1 MTQHPE
7 TEPTP
12 RQPWLHELAICV
24 DGNTTALSGR
34 DGQIDATGAQ
44 GVFVDDRRV
53 VSGLHV
59 QLGDQPASYVASAS
73 RGHQSQFWSSARHL
87 GTPGADPTV
96 EVHRSREVGG
106 AGVTEQIRVTSRGAE
121 PVTAQL
127 VVRVAG
133 DGADIGTV
141 KSGLAPAGALP
152 ATAREGGVTWQDER
166 HLTTVTA
173 DPAPTSVTTGEA
185 GTTSLLTFP
194 VSVSAGAD
202 AVVTL
207 RVQTERTAR
216 TSLDA
221 DAGSSRV
228 AWTSVQV
235 EAEDPRLS
243 PAVTS
248 SFADLQH
255 LLLTDPEDPNDIFAG
270 AGTPWYLTL
279 FGRDS
284 IWAARMMLPFGTE
297 LAAGTLRVLARRQGT
312 VVDGDR
318 AEAPG
323 KIPHEM
329 RRTTY
334 VDPTGGLALPPVYYG
349 TIDATPLWITLLHDA
364 WRWGMPDAEVRQL
377 MPNLRAA
384 TQWLTDHAAP
394 DDDGLLKYLDT
405 SGTGL
410 ANQGWKDS
418 GDSIRWRDGRIA
430 EAPIALVEAQGY
442 AVAAAAAAAALF
454 EAFDEDGAEALRTW
468 AALMR
473 QRIRD
478 RFWVG
483 TDVARH
489 LAIAVDGH
497 GHSVDGVASNMGH
510 LLGTGT
516 LDDDEVA
523 RVAATL
529 TSPQMLGRYGI
540 GTLATDNGGFNPI
553 GYHTG
558 SVWTHDTAICA
569 WGLMREG
576 RREEA
581 GLVARSLL
589 ASAEQFDY
597 RWPELYAGSGTLG
610 RPAPYP
616 ASCRPQAWSA
626 ASAAVL
632 LSVAL
637 GIEADAPAGRLVLRP
652 QRPATFG
659 ALTVRGL
666 RFAGHEFGVRCD
678 VDGNVEVLDPPPGVT
693 VEVG

>member
-7 TEPTP
+7 TEPAP

-44 GVFVDDRRV
+44 GLFVDDRRV

-59 QLGDQPASYVASAS
+59 QLGDEPSSYVASAS

-87 GTPGADPTV
+87 GAPGADPTV

-106 AGVTEQIRVTSRGAE
+106 AGLTEQIRVTSRGAE

-127 VVRVAG
+127 VVLVAG

-141 KSGLAPAGALP
+141 KSGLEPSGALP
-152 ATAREGGVTWQDER
+152 ATSRENGLAWQDER

-173 DPAPTSVTTGEA
+173 DPAPASVTA
-185 GTTSLLTFP
+185 GDGGAPSVLAFP
-194 VSVSAGAD
+194 VTVSAGAD

-221 DAGSSRV
+221 DSGSSRV
-228 AWTSVQV
+228 AWASVQV
-235 EAEDPRLS
+235 EADDPRLS
-243 PAVTS
+243 PAVAS

-255 LLLTDPEDPNDIFAG
+255 LLLTDPEDRADIFAG

-349 TIDATPLWITLLHDA
+349 TIDATSLWVTLLHDA
-364 WRWGMPDAEVRQL
+364 WRWGMPDAEVKQL

-384 TQWLTDHAAP
+384 TRWLTDHAAP

-405 SGTGL
+405 LGTGL

-418 GDSIRWRDGRIA
+418 GDSIRWRDGRVA
-430 EAPIALVEAQGY
+430 EAPIALVEAQAY
-442 AVAAAAAAAALF
+442 AVEAAEAAAVLF
-454 EAFDEDGAEALRTW
+454 DAFDEAGADELRTW

-483 TDVARH
+483 SDAYPH

-497 GHSVDGVASNMGH
+497 GDSVDGVASNMGH
-510 LLGTGT
+510 VLGTTT
-516 LDDDEVA
+516 LDEDEVA

-597 RWPELYAGSGTLG
+597 RWPELYAGSGALG

-626 ASAAVL
+626 ASASVL
-632 LSVAL
+632 LAVAL
-637 GIEADAPAGRLVLRP
+637 GIEADAPAGRIVLRP

-678 VDGNVEVLDPPPGVT
+678 ADGNVEVLDPPPGIT

>member
-1 MTQHPE
+1 M
-7 TEPTP
+7 
-12 RQPWLHELAICV
+12 
-24 DGNTTALSGR
+24 
-34 DGQIDATGAQ
+34 
-44 GVFVDDRRV
+44 
-53 VSGLHV
+53 
-59 QLGDQPASYVASAS
+59 
-73 RGHQSQFWSSARHL
+73 
-87 GTPGADPTV
+87 
-96 EVHRSREVGG
+96 
-106 AGVTEQIRVTSRGAE
+106 
-121 PVTAQL
+121 
-127 VVRVAG
+127 
-133 DGADIGTV
+133 
-141 KSGLAPAGALP
+141 
-152 ATAREGGVTWQDER
+152 
-166 HLTTVTA
+166 
-173 DPAPTSVTTGEA
+173 
-185 GTTSLLTFP
+185 
-194 VSVSAGAD
+194 
-202 AVVTL
+202 
-207 RVQTERTAR
+207 
-216 TSLDA
+216 
-221 DAGSSRV
+221 
-228 AWTSVQV
+228 
-235 EAEDPRLS
+235 
-243 PAVTS
+243 
-248 SFADLQH
+248 
-255 LLLTDPEDPNDIFAG
+255 
-270 AGTPWYLTL
+270 
-279 FGRDS
+279 
-284 IWAARMMLPFGTE
+284 
-297 LAAGTLRVLARRQGT
+297 
-312 VVDGDR
+312 
-318 AEAPG
+318 
-323 KIPHEM
+323 PH
-329 RRTTY
+329 
-334 VDPTGGLALPPVYYG
+334 
-349 TIDATPLWITLLHDA
+349 
-364 WRWGMPDAEVRQL
+364 
-377 MPNLRAA
+377 LRAA

-442 AVAAAAAAAALF
+442 AVEAAEAAAVLF
-454 EAFDEDGAEALRTW
+454 EAFDEDGADALRTW
-468 AALMR
+468 AGLMR

-483 TDVARH
+483 TDVDPH

-497 GHSVDGVASNMGH
+497 GDSVDGVASNMGH
-510 LLGTGT
+510 VLGTGT
-516 LDDDEVA
+516 LDKDEVA

-576 RREEA
+576 RSEEA